1 MNVLLQRPEAKI
13 YYHNPNKNLLQTI
26 FQVLTDTRTHETRG
40 SAFVRFDRRE
50 EAEKAIEA
58 LDGFMVSGSFQP
70 LVS

>member
-1 MNVLLQRPEAKI
+1 MFYFKDQKQKSIITTLTKI
-13 YYHNPNKNLLQTI
+13 YCKPVI